1 MPEWFPYAD
10 VQSIIKDTGGTL
22 VTYKGEEAYF
32 HSEQATHEDIV
43 RLGFSNAQGIA
54 HILVGDARAFPDL
67 EEDSLIVVDGK
78 EHLVGDWATP
88 GDGADIHIALKTGT
102 RV

>member
-1 MPEWFPYAD
+1 MVDWFPEAD
-10 VQSIIKDTGGTL
+10 VQGFIKDTGGVL
-22 VTYKGEEAYF
+22 VTYKGEDAYF

-43 RLGFSNAQGIA
+43 RLGFSNTQGIA
-54 HILVGDARAFPDL
+54 HILIGDARSFPDL
-67 EEDSLIVVDGK
+67 EEDSVITVDGE
-78 EHLVGDWATP
+78 EHRVGDWATP